1 MAMSAW
7 TNVDDG
13 VLVSSCLPLN
23 IMHTTC
29 FRNMLGMVASLFCF
43 VQMVMSAI
51 QVNSG
56 TPLDHVWGTTMGSVE
71 LALCLAIC
79 LPIVMWAIIDVKSS
93 CGRLRRV
100 LLPWYLVCMAGGI
113 ILLVVLS
120 SRASWLA
127 SLAGCAVVVFKC
139 AIQRLPQCAIR
150 IRKFAMIVMVGL
162 CGLGVA
168 SYYVRTSSADGRMLI
183 WKISVH
189 DFLNGNISLL
199 PSGKDFSVFIGEA
212 QEHYFSSQVRPVAE
226 QFLAG
231 APNYAYNEWLQM
243 VVEWGVLP
251 TLVVIVVVVLMVM
264 RLVKNKSPEPIPILG
279 GIVAVVVLSMFS
291 YPLRCIS
298 SLWLVAMLMTCGV
311 VTCLSNRKAKMV
323 VLVVCVP
330 VVTIKSAYDYHRA
343 TLCQKIIEECR
354 IFDSSNATGAVSN
367 HLAVYERMTPYVDN
381 EPEFLL
387 YYAKA
392 LFDAHNYHQCIAIL
406 RRARLKSGDPIFF
419 LIEGKCRQQQRQ
431 YTQAEQ
437 MYLHAYYRIPHKVY
451 PLYLLMNLYDKVG
464 NATRV
469 RDVALKI
476 LSISPK
482 VPSQEFYY
490 IQQQA
495 RKAIEGGASPHD

>member
-1 MAMSAW
+1 
-7 TNVDDG
+7 
-13 VLVSSCLPLN
+13 
-23 IMHTTC
+23 
-29 FRNMLGMVASLFCF
+29 
-43 VQMVMSAI
+43 MSAI
-51 QVNSG
+51 QVNVG
-56 TPLDHVWGTTMGSVE
+56 TPLDHVQGTAMGSVE

-79 LPIVMWAIIDVKSS
+79 LPIVTWATIDVARS

-100 LLPWYLVCMAGGI
+100 LLAWCSVCLVGSV

-139 AIQRLPQCAIR
+139 AIRRLPQCAVR
-150 IRKFAMIVMVGL
+150 IRKYAIIVMVGL

-199 PSGKDFSVFIGEA
+199 PRGKEFSVFIGEA
-212 QEHYFSSQVRPVAE
+212 QERYFSSQVRPMAE

-251 TLVVIVVVVLMVM
+251 TLVVVVVVVLVVL
-264 RLVKNKSPEPIPILG
+264 RLVKNKSPESIPILG
-279 GIVAVVVLSMFS
+279 GIVAAVVLSIFS
-291 YPLRCIS
+291 YPLRCVS
-298 SLWLVAMLMTCGV
+298 SLWFVAMLMTCGV

-343 TLCQKIIEECR
+343 TLCRKIIEECR
-354 IFDSSNATGAVSN
+354 IFDSSNTAGAVSSQ
-367 HLAVYERMTPYVDN
+367 LAAYERMAPYVDN

-392 LFDAHNYHQCIAIL
+392 LFDAHNYRRCIATL

-431 YTQAEQ
+431 YAQAEQ
-437 MYLHAYYRIPHKVY
+437 MYLHAYHRIPHKVY
-451 PLYLLMNLYDKVG
+451 PLYLLMNLYGKVD
-464 NATRV
+464 NATKV
-469 RDVALKI
+469 RAVALKI
-476 LSISPK
+476 LSVSPK

-495 RKAIEGGASPHD
+495 RKAIEGGDVFW